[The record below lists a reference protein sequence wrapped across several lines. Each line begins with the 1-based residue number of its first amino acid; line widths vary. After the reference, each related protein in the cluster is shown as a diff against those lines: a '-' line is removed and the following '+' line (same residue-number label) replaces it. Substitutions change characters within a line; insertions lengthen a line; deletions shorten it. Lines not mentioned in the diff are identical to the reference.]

1 MLRTMAQ
8 MMVLLPAAVLAVVLC
23 AVHSCPGR
31 AERPLHAACMLIA
44 SLMCMSGLVTGW
56 QADDT
61 VHSAAANYLAVF
73 QGYLPASEKPE
84 ETLEALGLPE
94 SYLADIGKS
103 YYEPSE
109 KFVNDPRDEE
119 NAALLNENISL
130 GKRVK
135 FAIQHPAVVR
145 TMMDKNEGALRN
157 ADSWYLADD
166 AGNAVSSRSPLH
178 TVLETIFGR
187 DHHAISRWCLI
198 CAALLVLLLPIVRRQ
213 SASVMLCAFL
223 LMVLL
228 GTIGYLPL
236 TLVLTGGIDLLTVK
250 PLAFLLGG
258 LMVLMSFASGAVLL
272 RRLMAWL
279 SVKEAK
285 LALPPCSAGASGG
298 LLPYLR
304 KIRVTQKGTVAI
316 VALVCVALCCWQL
329 LPTEHIGGVNNG
341 DFGRMMEQIDL
352 YWAQPQLDDESTQFE
367 WGVVEDFSY
376 REPFHPA
383 HLTSIDPTY
392 SLIFPSMLV
401 RFITLLTGGNYSTQV
416 QAFILLALVMAAL
429 LLLVHDLYPLLGKLT
444 LPAGLIVACMLLGE
458 NYLAWYN
465 SLFGETMIPVGL
477 MLTIA
482 CTVHLALM
490 PRGSRKSWLWM
501 ILLAISVRFLCTAK
515 AQMALALPAA
525 IVLLIVFTVYHH
537 PQTKRPLI
545 AFSLMGAL
553 LCGLVSYDTLGVY
566 RKNQGVSEKQTI
578 WQSVF
583 YGALMIAD
591 DPDAAMEELGIP
603 AEMKAD
609 IGKHAY
615 YPNSEYVYPI
625 ESDELQE
632 KFYDHVTTMTL
643 VRYYLRHPKD
653 MLTMMNRAAQESVTL
668 STSFMTYTD
677 ALYSDNRPLHRM
689 NLWCNLRSIFAARAF
704 WVYVLLYGTAGV
716 FCLTLICRKKD
727 AEADKAAGD
736 AVPVRDV
743 RGCNAISAV
752 GHRQRLCGQQQ
763 TNVYLYALPRPACCG
778 GRRGACAAADSG
790 AAHGGKC
797 NQGGSRP

>member
-1 MLRTMAQ
+1 
-8 MMVLLPAAVLAVVLC
+8 
-23 AVHSCPGR
+23 
-31 AERPLHAACMLIA
+31 
-44 SLMCMSGLVTGW
+44 
-56 QADDT
+56 
-61 VHSAAANYLAVF
+61 
-73 QGYLPASEKPE
+73 
-84 ETLEALGLPE
+84 
-94 SYLADIGKS
+94 
-103 YYEPSE
+103 
-109 KFVNDPRDEE
+109 
-119 NAALLNENISL
+119 
-130 GKRVK
+130 
-135 FAIQHPAVVR
+135 
-145 TMMDKNEGALRN
+145 
-157 ADSWYLADD
+157 
-166 AGNAVSSRSPLH
+166 
-178 TVLETIFGR
+178 
-187 DHHAISRWCLI
+187 
-198 CAALLVLLLPIVRRQ
+198 
-213 SASVMLCAFL
+213 
-223 LMVLL
+223 
-228 GTIGYLPL
+228 
-236 TLVLTGGIDLLTVK
+236 
-250 PLAFLLGG
+250 
-258 LMVLMSFASGAVLL
+258 
-272 RRLMAWL
+272 
-279 SVKEAK
+279 
-285 LALPPCSAGASGG
+285 
-298 LLPYLR
+298 
-304 KIRVTQKGTVAI
+304 
-316 VALVCVALCCWQL
+316 
-329 LPTEHIGGVNNG
+329 
-341 DFGRMMEQIDL
+341 
-352 YWAQPQLDDESTQFE
+352 
-367 WGVVEDFSY
+367 
-376 REPFHPA
+376 
-383 HLTSIDPTY
+383 
-392 SLIFPSMLV
+392 MLV

-537 PQTKRPLI
+537 PQTKKPLI

-615 YPNSEYVYPI
+615 YPNNEYVYPI

-689 NLWCNLRSIFAARAF
+689 NLWCNLRSIFAAHAF

-716 FCLTLICRKKD
+716 FCLTLICRKKTQKQTKLLAMLFLCVMFVGVMQYPLSVIGNGFAD
-727 AEADKAAGD
+727 NNKQMYTFMLCHDLLVVAAGVVLVRRLIPARRTAENAIREEADHE
-736 AVPVRDV
+736 PQEE
-743 RGCNAISAV
+743 SA
-752 GHRQRLCGQQQ
+752 
-763 TNVYLYALPRPACCG
+763 
-778 GRRGACAAADSG
+778 
-790 AAHGGKC
+790 
-797 NQGGSRP
+797 